1 MIEQFLGYAIAFF
14 ILFGIAW
21 TWLIGP
27 VLYVIGAL
35 DFLKGEEET
44 VEETVEKTP
53 KTQKLKGRN
62 VPIVSEYDPKYE
74 L

>member
-1 MIEQFLGYAIAFF
+1 MIEHFIGYVIAFF

-35 DFLKGEEET
+35 DFLKGEEK
-44 VEETVEKTP
+44 TVEKTP